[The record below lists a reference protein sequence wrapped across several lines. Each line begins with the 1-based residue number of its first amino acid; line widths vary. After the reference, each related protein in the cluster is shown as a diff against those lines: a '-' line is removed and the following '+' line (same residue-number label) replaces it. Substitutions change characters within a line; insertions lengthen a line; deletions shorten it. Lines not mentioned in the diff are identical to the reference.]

1 MKSHLD
7 DDKPIFQQIC
17 EMIEEDILDE
27 EICEDDKIPSTNEI
41 ASFYRINPATA
52 AKGIQALVDKSI
64 IYKRRGIGMF
74 VEEGAKQKLIEERK
88 REFMK
93 NYLQPLIH
101 EAKRLQVNKKEIISY
116 LEKEEDI

>member
-7 DDKPIFQQIC
+7 DDRPIFQQIC
-17 EMIEEDILDE
+17 EMMEEDILDE
-27 EICEDDKIPSTNEI
+27 ELREGDKIPSTNEI

-52 AKGIQALVDKSI
+52 AKGIQSLVDKGI

-88 REFMK
+88 QEFMK
-93 NYLQPLIH
+93 NYVQPLIH
-101 EAKRLQVNKKEIISY
+101 EAKRLKVNKNEVISY

>member
-17 EMIEEDILDE
+17 EMMEEDILDE
-27 EICEDDKIPSTNEI
+27 EIREGDKIPSTNEI
-41 ASFYRINPATA
+41 ANFYRINPATA
-52 AKGIQALVDKSI
+52 GKGIQSLVDKSI

-88 REFMK
+88 QEFMK
-93 NYLQPLIH
+93 NYVQPLIH

-116 LEKEEDI
+116 LEKEEEI